1 MKLNTNNIV
10 MYAAFVAAMIVDMLA
25 GYFHVIDQGTS
36 TTVFV
41 AIVSLLTGIHINTP
55 TGTVSSVS
63 AAPQVIVAKADNAQ
77 AVGNGEQSNG

>member
-25 GYFHVIDQGTS
+25 GYFHVIDQTTA

-41 AIVSLLTGIHINTP
+41 AIVSLLTGIHITAP
-55 TGTVSSVS
+55 TSNPVST
-63 AAPQVIVAKADNAQ
+63 APQVIVAKTDNAQ
-77 AVGNGEQSNG
+77 AVGNGEQNNG

>member
-1 MKLNTNNIV
+1 MNTNNIV

-25 GYFHVIDQGTS
+25 GYFHVIDQTTA

-55 TGTVSSVS
+55 SSVVS
-63 AAPQVIVAKADNAQ
+63 PVSPAPQVIVAKTDNAQ
-77 AVGNGEQSNG
+77 AVGNGEQNNG

>member
-1 MKLNTNNIV
+1 

-25 GYFHVIDQGTS
+25 GYFHVIDQSTA

-41 AIVSLLTGIHINTP
+41 AIVSLLTGIHITP
-55 TGTVSSVS
+55 PTSGSVS

-77 AVGNGEQSNG
+77 AVGNGEQTNG